1 MTITSTQN
9 RVSYAGNGAPGVP
22 GVTAFSV
29 PFRFLEDSDLVVLV
43 RVNATGVDTT
53 KTMNTDYQV
62 TGEGGA
68 SGTVTFL
75 IEDGEPQTGE
85 TLIV

>member
-29 PFRFLEDSDLVVLV
+29 PFRFLAPTDLVVLV
-43 RVNATGVDTT
+43 RVDATGVSTT
-53 KTMNTDYQV
+53 KTPM
-62 TGEGGA
+62 
-68 SGTVTFL
+68 
-75 IEDGEPQTGE
+75 
-85 TLIV
+85 